1 VWTDPPRRAARLRA
15 FAFASAAAALWLA
28 AVTAAAPEPLPA
40 RRVVIITASSAD
52 ARLAAARDAIAFW
65 NGTLS
70 DLGVTERLSE
80 TGLIVNA
87 PVSRPLETYTRQ
99 IWRLAGRSV
108 PPEWDPPPPPALLE
122 IDADIVVF
130 FSKQQIFSFAWPFA
144 NRTRFFI
151 GISTDA
157 DPPLDQPN
165 VTRNVIAHEFGHTF
179 GLEHNGNTA
188 TLMCGPC
195 ERLVYRSEQP
205 TFFPLSPAEHQRL
218 RAREPSQ

>member
-1 VWTDPPRRAARLRA
+1 MSTDLPRGAAPVRVVA
-15 FAFASAAAALWLA
+15 AAAAALLLA
-28 AVTAAAPEPLPA
+28 AGSAAAPDPPA
-40 RRVVIITASSAD
+40 RRVVIVTGSSAD
-52 ARLAAARDAIAFW
+52 GRLAAARDAIAFW

-70 DLGVTERLSE
+70 DLGVTERLLE

-108 PPEWDPPPPPALLE
+108 PPEWDPPPPPALLG
-122 IDADIVVF
+122 IDAEIVVF

-144 NRTRFFI
+144 TRTRFFI

-165 VTRNVIAHEFGHTF
+165 VVRNVIAHEFGHTF
-179 GLEHNGNTA
+179 GLEHNGTTA

-195 ERLVYRSEQP
+195 ERLVYRSEKP
-205 TFFPLSPAEHQRL
+205 TFFPLSAAEHQRL
-218 RAREPSQ
+218 RARDPSR